1 MTVKLT
7 RRADGR
13 FRLLVLVTVF
23 SFLGSYV
30 LYKVTDFFIPLRV
43 TPEQEEI
50 GLDIS
55 QHGEVMDEAA
65 AKAAFAL

>member
-1 MTVKLT
+1 MIVICSPV
-7 RRADGR
+7 
-13 FRLLVLVTVF
+13 FVTAFAFV
-23 SFLGSYV
+23 GSYV
-30 LYKVTDFFIPLRV
+30 LYKVTDAIIPLRV

>member
-1 MTVKLT
+1 
-7 RRADGR
+7 
-13 FRLLVLVTVF
+13 VTVF
-23 SFLGSYV
+23 AFAGSYV
-30 LYKVTDFFIPLRV
+30 LYRVTDRFIPLRV

-65 AKAAFAL
+65 AKALFAL